1 LSDYT
6 ALAKKMLTPAR
17 FEHSLKV
24 AECAAALA
32 RRLGVDERKAYDCGL
47 LHDIMKDSP
56 LEVQLQTIAKTD
68 IILTSVEQGNA
79 GLIHAVAGEA
89 FLRAEL
95 GMTDPDT
102 LNAVRYHTTG
112 RAAMSLLEK
121 IVYIADYISADRTY
135 NGVDEMRRLAGES
148 LEAAML
154 FALKF
159 TIRKLAFRQ
168 TVIHTDSVECY
179 NELVCALPASGGDK
193 TNQNNEGAYHD
204 TD

>member
-1 LSDYT
+1 
-6 ALAKKMLTPAR
+6 MR
-17 FEHSLKV
+17 V
-24 AECAAALA
+24 ADCAAALA
-32 RRLGVDERKAYDCGL
+32 RRLGADEKKAYDCGL

-56 LEVQLQTIAKTD
+56 VEIQLQTIAKTD
-68 IILTSVEQGNA
+68 IILTSVERQNP

-95 GMTDPDT
+95 GVTDPDM

-121 IVYIADYISADRTY
+121 IIYIADYISDDRTY

-159 TIRKLAFRQ
+159 TIGKLASRQ
-168 TVIHTDSVECY
+168 TVIHTDSVACY
-179 NELVCALPASGGDK
+179 NEIVSALPAREGEKPDHS
-193 TNQNNEGAYHD
+193 QEGANND

>member
-1 LSDYT
+1 MNDY
-6 ALAKKMLTPAR
+6 AAIAKKMLSTAR
-17 FEHSLKV
+17 FEHSLRV
-24 AECAAALA
+24 ADCAAALA
-32 RRLGVDERKAYDCGL
+32 RRLGADESKAYECGL

-56 LEVQLQTIAKTD
+56 LAFQLQTIAKTD
-68 IILTSVEQGNA
+68 IILTSVELRNP

-89 FLRAEL
+89 FMRAEL
-95 GMTDPDT
+95 GIDDPEL

-121 IVYIADYISADRTY
+121 IIYIADYISDDRTY

-159 TIRKLAFRQ
+159 TIGKLISRQ

-179 NELVCALPASGGDK
+179 NELVSALPAGEKEKPKDIQQGSRP
-193 TNQNNEGAYHD
+193 
-204 TD
+204 

>member
-1 LSDYT
+1 
-6 ALAKKMLTPAR
+6 MLTPAR
-17 FEHSLKV
+17 FEHSLRV
-24 AECAAALA
+24 AECAAELA
-32 RRLGVDERKAYDCGL
+32 RRLGADENKAYDCGL

-56 LEVQLQTIAKTD
+56 LDFQLQTIAKTD
-68 IILTSVEQGNA
+68 IILTSVERLNE

-95 GMTDPDT
+95 GVTDADT

-112 RAAMSLLEK
+112 RAGMSLLEK
-121 IVYIADYISADRTY
+121 IIYIADYISPDRTY
-135 NGVDEMRRLAGES
+135 NGVGEMRRLAGES

-159 TIRKLAFRQ
+159 TIGKLVSRQ
-168 TVIHTDSVECY
+168 TVIHTDSVDCY
-179 NELVCALPASGGDK
+179 NELISMLPACGGELREVCE
-193 TNQNNEGAYHD
+193 EGANDD